1 MVMFF
6 ELTNW
11 LVTFEIIMNDLLR
24 DIIEIRNITIF
35 INNIIIE
42 IEIEEGYD
50 NIVKE
55 VLRKIV

>member
-1 MVMFF
+1 
-6 ELTNW
+6 
-11 LVTFEIIMNDLLR
+11 MNDLLR
-24 DIIEIRNITIF
+24 DIMETRNITTF

-55 VLRKIV
+55 VLRKIVKVKLEKIYI

>member
-1 MVMFF
+1 
-6 ELTNW
+6 
-11 LVTFEIIMNDLLR
+11 MNDLLR